1 MATLAPPPM
10 PSFDSPLAQAACEQL
25 TRALDRGNRARSLG
39 FRRAQAKPHDGAR
52 APSAARASTRGAG
65 ARSRGPQRRAHCDV
79 QHVCSKEQALDVE
92 PKADDEDA
100 EPLTSCVNTFVAE
113 LIFDAI
119 VEDEGAY
126 LQEVY
131 VDSDDEEGD
140 PDNCAATDCHQL
152 LTKEML
158 QGADDLAETEA
169 DCSDYE
175 EVLSLASDD
184 DEQEP
189 DAELE
194 AFECVQVAYAFARKA
209 VTAGLEGHVALL
221 EEKEEKSIAEGK
233 GSTNVTEVPF
243 VPFARRPSVG
253 TWLQLPGSLLVQRAV
268 QEKHISEEV
277 QAIGAEAKEAQSAAK
292 DGPGADERQTPF
304 CQRPSVGSWLRQP
317 EPAPAASQEK
327 LAMGAEAKE
336 AQAAAT
342 SGPESPQPQVPFQCR
357 PSVNT
362 WFRPSGSSIMRRAAQ
377 GRLQQAQSATDTPAA
392 PAQASAP
399 TTKAP
404 APEQP
409 QASTQKVASAM
420 QSKEKVAMARAEP
433 AVQRPAS
440 APAKSTPDLKS
451 VLAED
456 MQPGKSVASMLVKP
470 QQQGPTEHLHREVA
484 QLPKKPATS
493 EDAAPKQKM
502 TVQRLLKSLSATTEL
517 DLRLAQPP
525 TPSED
530 KKHADLQ
537 PKRSRRR
544 IIGAVVRTPLDVKDE
559 ADADRADSSRSSP
572 CFSLSA
578 TSLSFS
584 TLSPSASM
592 ASPSSCAAVSPTS
605 APARVGTPASGLRR
619 ARHIAAQKDMLAAFR
634 MDADD
639 LSEDEA
645 APPGSRQRESSLA
658 GAYEALGAAAIHRL
672 DGGSDSDAGAGVRRN
687 SAPTAKFVPYA
698 AARRQDHAQ
707 EFIPDAGS
715 SAAAEPAAHAR
726 EHRAAF
732 RAEVEVPDPAWIG
745 DGDGPWRGH
754 RGQAP
759 RGALLG
765 IALCHLAGVVGEG
778 KFHWVHSHH
787 EASAVAARAFAVP
800 VGQAERVGRVEHERE
815 HDQAWSAL
823 GRRALSRALSGRPS
837 GARAAAAPRCARAGP
852 AAGAVARATARA
864 APVGSAAAR
873 PGGPGRWAEAIG
885 RLA

>member
-304 CQRPSVGSWLRQP
+304 CQRPSVGSWLRPVGSPLARRAAEARLRQAPVSALVEPAQP

-698 AARRQDHAQ
+698 QPAGRITHKSSSRTQAPAPQPSPPPTRASTARPFVRKSKSQTRLGSAMEMDLGEATEAKPHAV
-707 EFIPDAGS
+707 PS
-715 SAAAEPAAHAR
+715 SASPSATSQESLAR
-726 EHRAAF
+726 ASSTGSIRTTKHRQSLPGLLPSLSAKQNAS
-732 RAEVEVPDPAWIG
+732 VEWSMNVSMTRPGRRWA
-745 DGDGPWRGH
+745 DGP
-754 RGQAP
+754 
-759 RGALLG
+759 
-765 IALCHLAGVVGEG
+765 
-778 KFHWVHSHH
+778 
-787 EASAVAARAFAVP
+787 SAV
-800 VGQAERVGRVEHERE
+800 
-815 HDQAWSAL
+815 L
-823 GRRALSRALSGRPS
+823 
-837 GARAAAAPRCARAGP
+837 
-852 AAGAVARATARA
+852 
-864 APVGSAAAR
+864 
-873 PGGPGRWAEAIG
+873 
-885 RLA
+885 